1 MDLFE
6 IRNWFA
12 HSLCDYLREK
22 ENEDLEKLL
31 TVIEVIENEFVET
44 EERIERL
51 IVSEFPIIKK
61 ENNNLSLNREEI
73 DPFTEEYL
81 KEKATTYRKFLQS
94 LKEFEPVG
102 NDIEKNIQMARKL
115 FEAKLYFEVHEL
127 LEELWMGEF
136 GKYREFLQALIQ
148 LGVAYYHLTN
158 YNLRGFELLLKNARE
173 LLKPYSGKLYG
184 VNVDLL
190 KRELEKPDPNK
201 IIEF

>member
-12 HSLCDYLREK
+12 HNLCDYLREK

-31 TVIEVIENEFVET
+31 TVIEVIEKENAET
-44 EERIERL
+44 EERIGKV
-51 IVSEFPIIKK
+51 IVSEFPLIKK
-61 ENNNLSLNREEI
+61 KNNKLSLKREEL

-81 KEKATTYRKFLQS
+81 KEKATTYREFLQS
-94 LKEFEPVG
+94 LEEFEPVG

-173 LLKPYSGKLYG
+173 LLEPYSGEIHG
-184 VNVDLL
+184 VNVDRL
-190 KRELEKPDPNK
+190 KKELENIDPDK

>member
-12 HSLCDYLREK
+12 HSLCDFLREK

>member
-1 MDLFE
+1 LDLFE

-12 HSLCDYLREK
+12 HNLCDYLREK

-31 TVIEVIENEFVET
+31 TVIEVIEKENAET
-44 EERIERL
+44 EERIGKV
-51 IVSEFPIIKK
+51 IVSEFPLIKK
-61 ENNNLSLNREEI
+61 KNNKLSLKREKL

-81 KEKATTYRKFLQS
+81 KEKATTYREFLQS
-94 LKEFEPVG
+94 LEEFEPVG

-173 LLKPYSGKLYG
+173 LLEPYSGEIHG
-184 VNVDLL
+184 VNVDRL
-190 KRELEKPDPNK
+190 KKELENIDPDK

>member
-12 HSLCDYLREK
+12 HNLCDYLREK

-31 TVIEVIENEFVET
+31 TVIEVIEKENAET
-44 EERIERL
+44 EERIGKV
-51 IVSEFPIIKK
+51 IVSEFPLIKK
-61 ENNNLSLNREEI
+61 KNNKLSLNREEL

-81 KEKATTYRKFLQS
+81 KEKATTYREFLQS
-94 LKEFEPVG
+94 LEEFEPVG

-115 FEAKLYFEVHEL
+115 FKAKLYFEVHEL

-173 LLKPYSGKLYG
+173 LLEPYSGEIHG
-184 VNVDLL
+184 VNVNRL
-190 KRELEKPDPNK
+190 KKELENIDPDK

>member
-12 HSLCDYLREK
+12 HNLCDYLREK

-31 TVIEVIENEFVET
+31 TVIEVIEKENAET
-44 EERIERL
+44 EERIGKV
-51 IVSEFPIIKK
+51 IVSEFPLIKK
-61 ENNNLSLNREEI
+61 KNNKLSLNREEL

-81 KEKATTYRKFLQS
+81 KEKATTYREFLQS
-94 LKEFEPVG
+94 LEEFEPVG

-158 YNLRGFELLLKNARE
+158 YNLRGFELLLRNARE
-173 LLKPYSGKLYG
+173 LLEPYSGEIHG
-184 VNVDLL
+184 VNVDRL
-190 KRELEKPDPNK
+190 KKELENIDPDK

>member
-12 HSLCDYLREK
+12 HNLCDYLREK

-31 TVIEVIENEFVET
+31 TVIEVIEKECVET
-44 EERIERL
+44 DERIGKV
-51 IVSEFPIIKK
+51 IVSEFPLIKK
-61 ENNNLSLNREEI
+61 KNSKLSLKREEL

-81 KEKATTYRKFLQS
+81 KEKATTYREFLQS
-94 LKEFEPVG
+94 LEEFEPVG

-173 LLKPYSGKLYG
+173 LLEPYSGEIHG
-184 VNVDLL
+184 VNVDRL
-190 KRELEKPDPNK
+190 KKELENIDPDK

>member
-31 TVIEVIENEFVET
+31 TVIEVIEKENAET
-44 EERIERL
+44 EERIGKV
-51 IVSEFPIIKK
+51 IVSEFPLIRK
-61 ENNNLSLNREEI
+61 ENNKLSLNRKEL

-81 KEKATTYRKFLQS
+81 KEKATAYREFLQS
-94 LKEFEPVG
+94 LEEFEPVG

-115 FEAKLYFEVHEL
+115 FKAKLYFEVHEL

-148 LGVAYYHLTN
+148 LGVAYY
-158 YNLRGFELLLKNARE
+158 
-173 LLKPYSGKLYG
+173 
-184 VNVDLL
+184 
-190 KRELEKPDPNK
+190 
-201 IIEF
+201 I

>member
-12 HSLCDYLREK
+12 HSLCDFLREK

-44 EERIERL
+44 EERIGRL

-190 KRELEKPDPNK
+190 KRELEKTDPNK

>member
-1 MDLFE
+1 LDLFE

-31 TVIEVIENEFVET
+31 TVIEVIEKECVET
-44 EERIERL
+44 DERIGKV
-51 IVSEFPIIKK
+51 IVSEFPLIRK
-61 ENNNLSLNREEI
+61 ENNKLSLNRKEL

-81 KEKATTYRKFLQS
+81 KEKATTYREFLQT
-94 LKEFEPVG
+94 LENFEPVG

-127 LEELWMGEF
+127 LEELWMVES
-136 GKYREFLQALIQ
+136 GKYREFIQALIQ
-148 LGVAYYHLTN
+148 VGAAYYHLTN
-158 YNLRGFELLLKNARE
+158 YNLKGFEFLLKSARE
-173 LLKPYSGKLYG
+173 LLEPYSGKIYKID
-184 VNVDLL
+184 VDRL
-190 KRELEKPDPNK
+190 KKELENPNPDK